1 MQINISRSTLC
12 FIKILL
18 VEERILFGRYT
29 VSRAWKNVPR
39 EDSIHESGHV
49 NITLPS
55 SECCGR
61 WKFTFPGY
69 RVLGPGPNFTNVNS
83 SVGSAKKNTFLG
95 ASSFSFSL
103 LIAPVWFGLMSY
115 KLSRNCF
122 ANSIEIL
129 LVSCEFKKL
138 SLVSYKSKL
147 PLQYYQRCEWG
158 KLGHIIFDFIKFYCK
173 RMLKLL
179 YE

>member
-1 MQINISRSTLC
+1 MYLYLQWGEIWNIMKYVMLHKDSLSQRTY
-12 FIKILL
+12 FIWKIDSLACMKKCATRGL
-18 VEERILFGRYT
+18 DSWKWTREYHSPIVRML
-29 VSRAWKNVPR
+29 RAMKVCIPW
-39 EDSIHESGHV
+39 
-49 NITLPS
+49 
-55 SECCGR
+55 
-61 WKFTFPGY
+61 Y

-103 LIAPVWFGLMSY
+103 LLAPVWFGLMSY

-138 SLVSYKSKL
+138 SLV
-147 PLQYYQRCEWG
+147 
-158 KLGHIIFDFIKFYCK
+158 IKVSC
-173 RMLKLL
+173 LCSITNDTSG
-179 YE
+179 ES